1 MLQNQRFCV
10 IEDDEIMRESLRDRF
25 ELEGFECDCFATAK
39 EAMEQIGRK
48 HYKVII
54 SDIRLPDMNGE
65 ELFKQLIAREPFLP
79 PWLFIT
85 AYGTVDRAVS
95 LLKLGA
101 TDYITKPFDLDE
113 LIEKLQSLSS
123 HPNQSFVPEIAPIL
137 GISSTMRK
145 ITETLPRLA
154 KQANRILI
162 TGESGV
168 GKEVVAREIH
178 RLNPKRAEHPFV
190 AVNCGALPENLLEA
204 ELFGFEKGA
213 FTGAFRNKKG
223 LFEQAHKGTLFLDE
237 IGDMPKAMQVKLL
250 RALQEQR
257 VTRIG
262 GEEEIPV
269 DIHLICATH
278 QDLKTMVEQGA
289 FREDLFYRIHLI
301 HLRIPP
307 LRERK
312 EDILW
317 LAQRFLEEYASQACE
332 CRKLITAEIEQLML
346 SHPWPGN
353 VRELRNAIERAC
365 ILSEGGKLESH
376 ALFDQSAQQ
385 TQSLLCE
392 SDNLSGFLHTCERS
406 FILQAITRHN
416 WHMGQTAQ
424 HLGISRKNL
433 WEKMKKLG
441 ISADV
446 AVDSE

>member
-1 MLQNQRFCV
+1 
-10 IEDDEIMRESLRDRF
+10 
-25 ELEGFECDCFATAK
+25 
-39 EAMEQIGRK
+39 
-48 HYKVII
+48 
-54 SDIRLPDMNGE
+54 
-65 ELFKQLIAREPFLP
+65 
-79 PWLFIT
+79 
-85 AYGTVDRAVS
+85 
-95 LLKLGA
+95 
-101 TDYITKPFDLDE
+101 LDE
-113 LIEKLQSLSS
+113 LIEKLQSFSS
-123 HPNQSFVPEIAPIL
+123 HPNQNFAPEIAPVL

-154 KQANRILI
+154 KLASRILI

-168 GKEVVAREIH
+168 GKEVIAREIH
-178 RLNPKRAEHPFV
+178 RLNPKRAEQPFV
-190 AVNCGALPENLLEA
+190 AINCGALPENLLEA

-213 FTGAFRNKKG
+213 FTGAFRSKKG

-257 VTRIG
+257 VTPIG
-262 GEEEIPV
+262 GEKEIPV

-278 QDLKTMVEQGA
+278 QDLKAMVEKGT

-317 LAQRFLEEYASQACE
+317 LAQRFFQEYASQAGA
-332 CRKLITAEIEQLML
+332 CRKPITDEIERLLL
-346 SHPWPGN
+346 SHHWPGN

-365 ILSEGGKLESH
+365 ILSEGDELEPH
-376 ALFDQSAQQ
+376 NLFDQSTQQ
-385 TQSLLCE
+385 TQSVLCE
-392 SDNLSGFLHTCERS
+392 SNDLSGFLHTCERS
-406 FILQAITRHN
+406 FILQAVTRHN
-416 WHMGQTAQ
+416 GQMGQTAQ

-441 ISADV
+441 ISANVVEDL
-446 AVDSE
+446 E